1 MDDLVDKLLG
11 EFRPHLRD
19 KLLENFP
26 SAQIELGP
34 LEKEAWEK
42 RAGWVIEKLDEVDK
56 LRTIS

>member
-1 MDDLVDKLLG
+1 MDDLGEKLLG

-34 LEKEAWEK
+34 LGKEAAQPE
-42 RAGWVIEKLDEVDK
+42 AEE
-56 LRTIS
+56 